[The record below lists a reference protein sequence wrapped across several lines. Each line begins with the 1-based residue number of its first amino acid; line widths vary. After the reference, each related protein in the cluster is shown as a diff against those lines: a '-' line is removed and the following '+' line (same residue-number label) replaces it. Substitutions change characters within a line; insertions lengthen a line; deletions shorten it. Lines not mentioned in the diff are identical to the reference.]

1 MSMARGT
8 LLVISLMAS
17 GAAYAGTPGWS
28 VSEVSGPVFVG
39 KPGLSKTSTV
49 TRGAALSA
57 GDIVSTGKGGRAVI
71 VRGGEYLTVAPNTQ
85 LQLTEPKA
93 GAFTQIVQSFG
104 NVVFKIQKKTTP
116 HFQVKTPYLAAVV
129 KGTTF
134 SVTVTPAGASV
145 QVTEGL
151 VQVASLDGL
160 VSRFVSPGEI
170 GMIAASAPGQL
181 SVLGT
186 PNAPS
191 GGAAV
196 IGAVPVADAQT
207 SETQTEPTAAPISE
221 IAEVRIASP
230 IGEGSVNLAAQTG
243 GIVSGNSSLAQA
255 AIVEAVAIA
264 TPVATNTSAPA
275 EVSAAVAEAPVPDA
289 APPALETPANLLAE
303 APVSLPTPSAVS
315 EVEAQ
320 PPVEVA
326 IVTPPPVEQAAP
338 PAELPVEV
346 AMITAPPVEQAAP
359 PLEPP
364 VEVAMVTAPV
374 LAETA
379 PAMPVVE
386 TPPTLFAE
394 VAPSTPAVE
403 TPPAVVA
410 EAPPAPAVVDTPTT
424 IVAEVTPPAPTLG
437 TPPAVVAEAPPAP
450 AVVAAPPALVAE
462 ATSTPAIIDTPAAQ
476 PPVLVAELTTP
487 GNRTPVVPDVA
498 AGNANL
504 GNGNG
509 NGNAASAPAVS
520 ESPPAQQ
527 PVVAAASP
535 IAPVPPTQ
543 IAPEAAA
550 PVLVAVN
557 NSPTPVEGAA
567 NPTPPA
573 SLVAVNNANSNSA
586 IADNSPVEAPKS
598 DTGGEQSKG
607 DNSSATKGTAVA
619 SNPPG
624 QKNNRNPLTLS
635 ELLQRLQVAGQQ
647 LAASRKGN

>member
-17 GAAYAGTPGWS
+17 SAAYAGTPGWS

-39 KPGLSKTSTV
+39 KPGLSKTSIV

-196 IGAVPVADAQT
+196 IGAAPVADAPT
-207 SETQTEPTAAPISE
+207 SETPAQPTAAPISE

-243 GIVSGNSSLAQA
+243 GIVSGNSSLAQEA
-255 AIVEAVAIA
+255 MVEAVAVA
-264 TPVATNTSAPA
+264 TPVATNTSSPA
-275 EVSAAVAEAPVPDA
+275 EVSVAV
-289 APPALETPANLLAE
+289 AE

-338 PAELPVEV
+338 P
-346 AMITAPPVEQAAP
+346 
-359 PLEPP
+359 LEPP

-374 LAETA
+374 LAEAA

-386 TPPTLFAE
+386 TPPTLVAE

-403 TPPAVVA
+403 
-410 EAPPAPAVVDTPTT
+410 
-424 IVAEVTPPAPTLG
+424 

-487 GNRTPVVPDVA
+487 GNATPVVPDVAAGNANLGNGNGNGNAGSTPAVSETPAAQPPVLVAELTTPGNGTPVVPDVA

-509 NGNAASAPAVS
+509 NGNAASAPVVS

-527 PVVAAASP
+527 PVVVAASP
-535 IAPVPPTQ
+535 MTPAPPTQ

-598 DTGGEQSKG
+598 DTGGGQSKG
-607 DNSSATKGTAVA
+607 DNSSATNGTAVT

-635 ELLQRLQVAGQQ
+635 ELLQRLQVAGQR